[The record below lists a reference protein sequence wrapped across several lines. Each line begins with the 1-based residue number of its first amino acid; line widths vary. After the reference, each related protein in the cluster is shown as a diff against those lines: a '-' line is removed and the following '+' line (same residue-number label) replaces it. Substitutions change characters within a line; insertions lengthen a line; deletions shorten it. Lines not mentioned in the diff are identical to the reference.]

1 MVRCI
6 LVEIKKALL
15 DKGVILVVLGVFLI
29 NTINLWDEMQLHQT
43 YESSSVLYYWVN
55 RHGLGGITMLM
66 FLLCSIPYGLQFCL
80 EKNNGSWKYFLIREH
95 FRGYVFSKIVVT
107 VLTSVIAFMVGY
119 LLVFIL
125 LHSRYML
132 FPDNKVF
139 FEQMVSGLPF
149 ESIALQRR
157 YLFFFLNIIPEV
169 MMIAFM
175 STISLLVG
183 TWTENKYV
191 VIATPMVV
199 YYAWNYLTGSLRLH
213 DIFLWTLKIIE
224 GFQYFENDILNLI
237 FTIAYYLTG
246 ITVIGCIFLKRCKG
260 DIEDV

>member
-107 VLTSVIAFMVGY
+107 VLTSVIAFMGGY

-125 LHSRYML
+125 HS
-132 FPDNKVF
+132 
-139 FEQMVSGLPF
+139 PF
-149 ESIALQRR
+149 A
-157 YLFFFLNIIPEV
+157 
-169 MMIAFM
+169 
-175 STISLLVG
+175 
-183 TWTENKYV
+183 K
-191 VIATPMVV
+191 
-199 YYAWNYLTGSLRLH
+199 
-213 DIFLWTLKIIE
+213 
-224 GFQYFENDILNLI
+224 
-237 FTIAYYLTG
+237 
-246 ITVIGCIFLKRCKG
+246 
-260 DIEDV
+260 